1 MKTKQKLAAG
11 LLSLTLITSAAPMSV
26 SAKAKVKAPAKVTI
40 TSVKRV
46 SNTKTTVKWKKL
58 KKNTSGYAV
67 YTKAGSSKWRLTKKV
82 GKKTASVTFAT
93 SPESKYQVK
102 VRAYKNGKKVKK
114 YYNKKAKKF
123 VSKKAYKKL
132 KKKNRT
138 IKKIATVKWGK
149 YSSTK
154 TINAIFQNKITSLTG
169 SFNKSEDAALTWSK
183 VNGAKKYEVYRSYGG
198 AYKLLDTV
206 SENSY
211 TDEHYN
217 PTKTVSYKVR
227 PVNGAYT
234 GAWSEVLTMRPQD
247 ISVPKK
253 VQVPKKVCEFCHE
266 DVTELSEEEIN
277 AKHSVYYCSIC
288 GKDAVASHNKE
299 DIEKHIQEKHNL
311 DENETPII
319 TASNDP
325 KAAEVKKAAPVIKE
339 DGTKEIIKN
348 HHHNWK
354 VSTTTEERVVGYETK
369 TENHIFCRICGEDM
383 TWYIVGLHEYA
394 QKNGYTIDDDEYY
407 DNEFYK
413 ARKEHDNRDQ
423 EKYGKWGQNENRYV
437 DVKVPIKKNIT
448 VNKYSCDCGMSRTD

>member
-1 MKTKQKLAAG
+1 MNKKRKFIAG
-11 LLSLTLITSAAPMSV
+11 AMALTLITSAAPMSV

-114 YYNKKAKKF
+114 YYNKKTKKF

-138 IKKIATVKWGK
+138 TKKVTSVKWGK

-154 TINAIFQNKITSLTG
+154 TINAVFGNKITSLTG
-169 SFNKSEDAALTWSK
+169 SFDKSENAALTWSK
-183 VNGAKKYEVYRSYGG
+183 VNGAKKYEVYRSYGES
-198 AYKLLDTV
+198 YKLLDTV
-206 SENSY
+206 SGNSY

-217 PTKTVSYKVR
+217 PTKTINYKVR

-234 GAWSEVLTMRPQD
+234 GSWSKVLTMRPQD

-266 DVTELSEEEIN
+266 DVTELSDEEVN

-299 DIEKHIQEKHNL
+299 NIEKHIREKHNL
-311 DENETPII
+311 DENETPIV
-319 TASNDP
+319 TASNNTE
-325 KAAEVKKAAPVIKE
+325 AAVVKKADPVVKE

-369 TENHIFCRICGEDM
+369 TEYHTFCVICGEDI
-383 TWYIVGLHEYA
+383 TKIEDAWFDVINKTG
-394 QKNGYTIDDDEYY
+394 DEPDPGTPEY
-407 DNEFYK
+407 DNWIGHHNK
-413 ARKEHDNRDQ
+413 DK
-423 EKYGKWGQNENRYV
+423 EKYGKWGQTTNKYV
-437 DVKVPIKKNIT
+437 DVKVPIKKNVT

>member
-1 MKTKQKLAAG
+1 MKTKQKFIAG
-11 LLSLTLITSAAPMSV
+11 AMALTLITSAAPMSV
-26 SAKAKVKAPAKVTI
+26 SAKAKAKAPAKVTV

-67 YTKAGSSKWRLTKKV
+67 YAKTGSSKWRLTKKV

-138 IKKIATVKWGK
+138 TKKVASVKWGK

-154 TINAIFQNKITSLTG
+154 TINAVFGNKISSPNG
-169 SFNKSEDAALTWSK
+169 NFDKNEDAALTWDK
-183 VNGAKKYEVYRSYGG
+183 VSGAKKYEVYYSDGG
-198 AYKLLDTV
+198 AYKLIDTI
-206 SENSY
+206 SGDAY
-211 TDEHYN
+211 TDTHYN
-217 PTKTVSYKVR
+217 PTKTISYKVR

-234 GAWSEVLTMRPQD
+234 GSWSKVLTMYPQD
-247 ISVPKK
+247 ISVPEK

-266 DVTELSEEEIN
+266 DVTELNEEELAAN
-277 AKHSVYYCSIC
+277 HSVYYCSIC
-288 GKDAVASHNKE
+288 GKDVVASHNKE
-299 DIEKHIQEKHNL
+299 DIEKHIREKHNL
-311 DENETPII
+311 DENETPIV
-319 TASNDP
+319 TASNNTE
-325 KAAEVKKAAPVIKE
+325 AAVVKKADPVIKE

-348 HHHNWK
+348 HHHDWK
-354 VSTTTEERVVGYETK
+354 VSTTTEERIVGYETK
-369 TENHIFCRICGEDM
+369 TELHTFCVICGEDI
-383 TWYIVGLHEYA
+383 TKELDSFIPGQYPGSLLEKHD
-394 QKNGYTIDDDEYY
+394 KKDE
-407 DNEFYK
+407 
-413 ARKEHDNRDQ
+413 A
-423 EKYGKWGQNENRYV
+423 KYGVSGQSTDKYV

-448 VNKYSCDCGMSRTD
+448 VNKYSCDCGAVRTE